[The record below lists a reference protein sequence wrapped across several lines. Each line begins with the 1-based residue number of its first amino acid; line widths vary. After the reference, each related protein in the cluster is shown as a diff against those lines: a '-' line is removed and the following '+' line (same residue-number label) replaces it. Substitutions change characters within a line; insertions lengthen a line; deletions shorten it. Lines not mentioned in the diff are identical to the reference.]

1 MAVQESGDKVH
12 FLRKLIPGAA
22 DSSYGIYCAR
32 LAGLPGSIIDRAYGL
47 LQGLEMASLAAVASE
62 QGVVTQREQPATA
75 AQSDERRSGP
85 EAVYEHREDATLYAE
100 GLGGADQKGGVV
112 QLSIFGEEEVPEPSV
127 KPGKDQHSMPLEAS
141 QDPAVKSLIDAV
153 KGADVMNMTPIQAM
167 QFLNDLKLQAKD
179 M

>member
-62 QGVVTQREQPATA
+62 QGIAVHRQETSSDAS
-75 AQSDERRSGP
+75 SDERRSGP
-85 EAVYEHREDATLYAE
+85 EALHEFREETMSYA
-100 GLGGADQKGGVV
+100 GSQNGADPKGGVV
-112 QLSIFGEEEVPEPSV
+112 QLSIFGEEEVPEPRNAKMGRISTFLR
-127 KPGKDQHSMPLEAS
+127 KKLLKILQLRAS
-141 QDPAVKSLIDAV
+141 
-153 KGADVMNMTPIQAM
+153 
-167 QFLNDLKLQAKD
+167 
-179 M
+179 